1 MRDDPW
7 SVQQR
12 VQSAILSRDLI
23 GNYEIIRKI
32 GEGSFSSVFLA
43 SHIMTRHEVVL
54 KRVNKTQSNLAAE
67 IANMSLLSHPH
78 ISRLYE
84 YIIMPDNVWLVL
96 EYCGGEELLNFLVK
110 FKGGIP
116 IPLCTRLFSQ
126 LAGAVAY
133 AHQLNCAHRDLKLEN
148 VLLDAEG
155 NVKLGDFGFTRSYL
169 PRSFL
174 ETVCGTES
182 YMAPEILLRKK
193 YLPEASDVWS
203 LGVILY
209 ALIYGKLP
217 FDDDNTTTSVK
228 NIVEEDPVYYEV
240 PPEGEFL
247 VNIVKKLLN
256 KNPHHRPRAM
266 EMLELLGEHG
276 NQQLRIIEKIVNC
289 PKKESMFSSK
299 NERTILKGMKALSID
314 LHTMASSVVHHKC
327 DPLHGLWFTALD
339 RHKLLTSQQHHLSQ
353 QFQPAQN
360 LLLSR
365 ISPSVSRAR
374 SKASI
379 SSLRSHHKSTELPS
393 KNGEKRSEPFNES
406 PVLNNSSRASFSSV
420 NSSIFQPSNFNAAV
434 NSTRPKKAF
443 RKIISALKINK
454 STPKETLMAYYEPTF
469 DRHTQNDSLNIND
482 SSALNTS
489 TPQLNRNGRN
499 LSIPP
504 KKSTTQMVN
513 RRQSMISV
521 SSSLSFSLADLPSS
535 SKNVSELPLMG
546 ESPNA
551 KSSTSLGNSSSP
563 QLSQQSFPQQNQS
576 QVVAQSPPLS
586 AQSQTQQ
593 APQSQQSQQSQVV
606 SSHGSSISRPMST
619 YSQISQI
626 SQLSQSSVE
635 ASKLLAEANASLPGS
650 PQGPNTGFDPPDYSP
665 GWRANSMT
673 KRYSSPMPTTALTPI
688 ASRQRTRLISV
699 KEKIPNKIEEGES
712 EYENELRLT
721 DGEN

>member
-1 MRDDPW
+1 MKDDPW

-217 FDDDNTTTSVK
+217 FDDDNATTSV
-228 NIVEEDPVYYEV
+228 NRIVEEDPVYYEV
-240 PPEGEFL
+240 PQEGEFL
-247 VNIVKKLLN
+247 VGIVKKMLN
-256 KNPHHRPRAM
+256 KNPHNRPSAM
-266 EMLELLGEHG
+266 DMLQLLGDHG
-276 NQQLRIIEKIVNC
+276 EKQLQIIENIVNY
-289 PKKESMFSSK
+289 PNNEPMFSSK
-299 NERTILKGMKALSID
+299 NERTVLKGMKALSID

-339 RHKLLTSQQHHLSQ
+339 RQKLLSSQQQ
-353 QFQPAQN
+353 QIAQPFQPSQN
-360 LLLSR
+360 LLISKM
-365 ISPSVSRAR
+365 SPSVSRAR

-379 SSLRSHHKSTELPS
+379 SSLRSHHKSSELSS
-393 KNGEKRSEPFNES
+393 KNSEKRGEVLSES
-406 PVLNNSSRASFSSV
+406 PVLNSAPRSSFSSV
-420 NSSIFQPSNFNAAV
+420 NSSVFQSSNLNPSIS
-434 NSTRPKKAF
+434 STRPKKAF

-454 STPKETLMAYYEPTF
+454 PAPKETLMTYYEPTF
-469 DRHTQNDSLNIND
+469 DRHTPSDSLTVNGS

-489 TPQLNRNGRN
+489 TPQLNRNGRY
-499 LSIPP
+499 SSAPY
-504 KKSTTQMVN
+504 KKPTTPIAN
-513 RRQSMISV
+513 RRQSMVSV
-521 SSSLSFSLADLPSS
+521 SSSLSFSLADQPPSKTGS
-535 SKNVSELPLMG
+535 EPALVSNT
-546 ESPNA
+546 PNA
-551 KSSTSLGNSSSP
+551 ESSNSLATSSP
-563 QLSQQSFPQQNQS
+563 PLSQQSSAQQNQS
-576 QVVAQSPPLS
+576 HP
-586 AQSQTQQ
+586 
-593 APQSQQSQQSQVV
+593 APQQPSNQQNQHTVSQN
-606 SSHGSSISRPMST
+606 SSISRPMST

-635 ASKLLAEANASLPGS
+635 ASKLLSEANASLPGS
-650 PQGPNTGFDPPDYSP
+650 PKGPNTGFDPPDYSP
-665 GWRANSMT
+665 GWRGNNIT
-673 KRYSSPMPTTALTPI
+673 KRYSSPMPTTSLTPI
-688 ASRQRTRLISV
+688 TPITSRQRTRLVSV
-699 KEKIPNKIEEGES
+699 KEKIPNKIEEGDS
-712 EYENELRLT
+712 EYENELLLSG
-721 DGEN
+721 DES